1 MHTYLQSARKQFEY
15 YKSVGERAMA
25 QVNDGAL
32 FWQQNAECN
41 SIATIIKHLQGN
53 MLSRWTDFLTTDGEK
68 PWRQRD
74 AEFESDTH
82 SREDLLTKWN
92 EGWICLFDALDSVNE
107 SNWHNDIFI
116 RGEKHTVV
124 DAINRQLA
132 HIPYHVGQ
140 IVFIDKLHAGE
151 DWASLTVPRGKSAE
165 FNVQKFAEEA
175 AKKTS

>member
-25 QVNDGAL
+25 QASDDAL
-32 FWQQNAECN
+32 FWQHNPECN

-53 MLSRWTDFLTTDGEK
+53 MLSRWTDFFTTDGEK
-68 PWRQRD
+68 PSRQRD
-74 AEFESDTH
+74 AEFENDTL
-82 SREDLLTKWN
+82 SREELLGKWN
-92 EGWICLFDALDSVNE
+92 EGWACLFAALDSIDE
-107 SNWHNDIFI
+107 SNWHSDIFI

-140 IVFIDKLHAGE
+140 IVFIAKMHVGD

-165 FNVQKFAEEA
+165 FTAKKFAEEA

>member
-15 YKSVGERAMA
+15 YKSVGERAIA
-25 QVNDGAL
+25 QVSDDAL
-32 FWQQNAECN
+32 FWQHNAECN

-74 AEFESDTH
+74 AEFENATQT
-82 SREDLLTKWN
+82 REELFAKWN
-92 EGWICLFDALDSVNE
+92 EGWACLFAALDSVNE
-107 SNWHNDIFI
+107 CNWHNDVFI

-140 IVFIDKLHAGE
+140 IVFIAKLHAAD

-165 FNVQKFAEEA
+165 FNAQKFAEVA
-175 AKKTS
+175 AKKTF